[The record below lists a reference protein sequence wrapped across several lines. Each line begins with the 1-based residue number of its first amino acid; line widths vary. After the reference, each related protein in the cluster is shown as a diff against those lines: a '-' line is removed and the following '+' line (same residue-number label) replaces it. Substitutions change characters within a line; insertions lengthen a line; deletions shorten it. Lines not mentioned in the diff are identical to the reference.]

1 AGGVAHDFNNMLTV
15 INGYCHLISMQ
26 LSPNDPLL
34 SKVEEINKAGERAAS
49 LTRQLLIFS
58 RKQILQPKILDLN
71 LIISEIE
78 KMLRRLIGENI
89 EFRTILDSQVGSVKA
104 DPGQIEQTILNLVV
118 NARDAMPEGGKLLI
132 ETKNI
137 YLDEDYVSQ
146 HIGVKSGYYIMLA
159 VSDSGI
165 GMDAE
170 TQSHIFEPFYTTK
183 EVGRGTGLGLS
194 TVYGIVRQSGGSIW
208 VYSEPGKG
216 TTFKVY
222 LPRVDE
228 IPQAHKSTTANNLL
242 MNGTETILLV
252 EDEKMVRKITCE
264 ILESC
269 GYEVFEAENGS
280 AAFLLYQK
288 HKQNIQLLITDVILP
303 EMNGSEIA
311 NRLLQINPELKVLYM
326 SGYTDNA
333 IVNQGIFNE
342 GINFIEKPFSPDKLR
357 QKVRDILDGNL
368 K

>member
-15 INGYCHLISMQ
+15 INGYSQIISRQ
-26 LSPNDPLL
+26 LKSEDPLH
-34 SKVEEINKAGERAAS
+34 SKIKEINKAGERAAV
-49 LTRQLLIFS
+49 LTRQLLAFS

-71 LIISEIE
+71 SIIFEIE

-89 EFRTILDSQVGSVKA
+89 EFKTILDSQPGRVKA

-228 IPQAHKSTTANNLL
+228 IPQEHKKTTINTRSIK
-242 MNGTETILLV
+242 GTETILLV
-252 EDEKMVRKITCE
+252 EDEEIVRNLTCE

-269 GYEVFEAENGS
+269 GYEVFEAENGGS
-280 AAFLLYQK
+280 AFLICENY
-288 HKQNIQLLITDVILP
+288 KQNIQLLITDVIMPYINGP
-303 EMNGSEIA
+303 ELA
-311 NRLLQINPELKVLYM
+311 NRLLQIHPEMKVLYM

-333 IVNQGIFNE
+333 IVNLGLFQEEN
-342 GINFIEKPFSPDKLR
+342 NFIEKPFSPDKLR
-357 QKVRDILDGNL
+357 QKVRDILDEI
-368 K
+368 